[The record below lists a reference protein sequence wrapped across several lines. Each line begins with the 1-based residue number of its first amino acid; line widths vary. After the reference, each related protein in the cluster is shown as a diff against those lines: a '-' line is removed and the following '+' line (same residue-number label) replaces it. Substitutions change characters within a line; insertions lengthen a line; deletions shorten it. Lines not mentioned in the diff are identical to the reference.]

1 MCLRELLLGVTPH
14 SGVCVPERAVVRSS
28 STLRCVCAWELLHT
42 RLIEYIYSM
51 FVCSSYDIPV
61 CMFTVC
67 VYI

>member
-1 MCLRELLLGVTPH
+1 MYLSGLLPGVPPH
-14 SGVCVPERAVVRSS
+14 SGVCVLER
-28 STLRCVCAWELLHT
+28 LLLPWELLHT